1 MYFNPLSPTRWTQHP
16 NATILRGGGGGGG
29 KPSVV
34 HAATGT
40 QVTGVPE
47 YLQDNVEA
55 AANAATDL
63 YDVGGMSHVE
73 ALTPEQQDAYDRKLT
88 LGEQGGMLDQLGADS
103 YGAAGAYRD
112 AAEGTGLF
120 GANAL
125 GDQITSM
132 KDTIGDAQMAQL
144 GQLQGSASM
153 GGGLGSARSQAMNSA
168 ALSKTAGEMGA
179 AELANRRAS
188 SLSGA
193 AGVIGS
199 GDTIGNQFGKGIAAT
214 EGVGSAIQQQNQNQ
228 ADAGYQGLQ
237 RLFGLYGSPAIGSQ
251 TTTSSGGK

>member
-16 NATILRGGGGGGG
+16 NSTVLRGGGGGDQT
-29 KPSVV
+29 S
-34 HAATGT
+34 TS
-40 QVTGVPE
+40 GVPE
-47 YLQDNVEA
+47 WLRPQIEK
-55 AANAATDL
+55 AANAATGL
-63 YDVGGMSHVE
+63 YDSGGLTHVE
-73 ALTPEQQDAYDRKLT
+73 GLTPEQQDAYNRKLE
-88 LGEQGGMLDQLGADS
+88 LGQQGGMLDQLGADS

-112 AAEGTGLF
+112 AASGKGLF

-132 KDTIGDAQMAQL
+132 KDTIGDAQMSQL
-144 GQLQGSASM
+144 GQLQGAASM

-193 AGVIGS
+193 QGVIGS
-199 GDTIGNQFGKGIAAT
+199 GDTIGGQMGQGIKAT
-214 EGVGSAIQQQNQNQ
+214 EGVGSAIQQQKQNE
-228 ADAGYQGLQ
+228 ADAGYQGIQ
-237 RLFGLYGSPAIGSQ
+237 RLFGLYGSPAIGQQ
-251 TTTSSGGK
+251 TVSSGGGGK